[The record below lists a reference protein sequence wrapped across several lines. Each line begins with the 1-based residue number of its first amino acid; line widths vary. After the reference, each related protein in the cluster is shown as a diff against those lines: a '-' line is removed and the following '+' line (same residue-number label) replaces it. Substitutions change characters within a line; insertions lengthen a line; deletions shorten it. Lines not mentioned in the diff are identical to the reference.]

1 VLIVGETGTGKE
13 LVAQAIHDLS
23 ARATHPFVPVNC
35 TALPKDLLES
45 ELFGHKRGAFTGAQM
60 DSKGLF
66 RAAEEGTLLLDEI
79 GDMPVEG
86 QAKLLRTLQQ
96 KTIRPVGEVHEIPV
110 NVRVCAATNQ
120 PIVPLLANGRLRPDL
135 YYRLSVITIE
145 LPPLRQR
152 TSDIPLLAQYF
163 IQRYNARYHKDIE
176 GIDREALDN
185 LMSYAWPGN
194 VRELENVIEGLFALR
209 RLKKAITVED
219 LPPGLRRLPVMTPVD
234 ASGTVHS
241 LAAAEKEAILRA
253 LKVSDG
259 NKSRAAELLGISRDR
274 LYRKI
279 ELYGMHEA

>member
-1 VLIVGETGTGKE
+1 
-13 LVAQAIHDLS
+13 
-23 ARATHPFVPVNC
+23 
-35 TALPKDLLES
+35 
-45 ELFGHKRGAFTGAQM
+45 
-60 DSKGLF
+60 
-66 RAAEEGTLLLDEI
+66 
-79 GDMPVEG
+79 
-86 QAKLLRTLQQ
+86 
-96 KTIRPVGEVHEIPV
+96 
-110 NVRVCAATNQ
+110 
-120 PIVPLLANGRLRPDL
+120 L

-176 GIDREALDN
+176 GIDREALDG